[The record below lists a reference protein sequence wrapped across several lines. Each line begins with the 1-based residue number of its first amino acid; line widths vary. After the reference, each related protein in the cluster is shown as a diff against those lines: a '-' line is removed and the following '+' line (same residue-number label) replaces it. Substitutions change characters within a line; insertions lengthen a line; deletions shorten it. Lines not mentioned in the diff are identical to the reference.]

1 MCSAWDVR
9 GSLTQVSLFGN
20 LRVLTSAHD
29 SPKLIAVYYVLHRH
43 LTPRHPPYALSSFLK
58 HDAEKLKFVSRLLH
72 FFIHYF
78 ITIITLFSWKS
89 ANFESD
95 RTEVVYSFPVNDLN
109 SCQEH

>member
-72 FFIHYF
+72 FFITSLLLLLYSVGKVQTSSP
-78 ITIITLFSWKS
+78 IEPKS
-89 ANFESD
+89 GIH
-95 RTEVVYSFPVNDLN
+95 FP
-109 SCQEH
+109 

>member
-72 FFIHYF
+72 FFITSLLLLYSVVKVQTSSP
-78 ITIITLFSWKS
+78 IEPKS
-89 ANFESD
+89 GIH
-95 RTEVVYSFPVNDLN
+95 FP
-109 SCQEH
+109 